1 LIRDREG
8 LDLMPATF
16 GICFPNPSH
25 PAFPNIVLNKTDK
38 RLQHGGTR
46 KNRKIDLCS
55 NWMTPDPRTDG
66 REIVRTEPGT
76 QSAGTSPT
84 MIRLGKVT
92 RPKASTE
99 DRSHQASDPRDIQV
113 QVTPQEK
120 STQPRTGVPDTA
132 S

>member
-1 LIRDREG
+1 
-8 LDLMPATF
+8 
-16 GICFPNPSH
+16 
-25 PAFPNIVLNKTDK
+25 
-38 RLQHGGTR
+38 
-46 KNRKIDLCS
+46 
-55 NWMTPDPRTDG
+55 
-66 REIVRTEPGT
+66 
-76 QSAGTSPT
+76 

-132 S
+132 SWDPEGSPERFSDSPGWDHEQPNRSWL